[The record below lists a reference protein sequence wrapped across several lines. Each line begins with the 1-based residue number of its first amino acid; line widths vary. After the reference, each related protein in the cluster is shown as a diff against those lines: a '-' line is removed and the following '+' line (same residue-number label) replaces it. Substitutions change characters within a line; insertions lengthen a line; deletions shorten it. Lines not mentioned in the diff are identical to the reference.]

1 MARTAND
8 QLDTAVDLAFTDL
21 EWAAE
26 SSAAPPAAEPLI
38 EVRIC
43 GADLAE
49 IVRLLPHW
57 RSDVASGDAILR
69 IVERLVKS
77 SGKAR

>member
-1 MARTAND
+1 MTAND

-21 EWAAE
+21 EWGSE
-26 SSAAPPAAEPLI
+26 SRAAPPAAEPLV
-38 EVRIC
+38 EVRIS

-49 IVRLLPHW
+49 IVRLLPYW

-69 IVERLVKS
+69 IIDRLVKS
-77 SGKAR
+77 SGTR